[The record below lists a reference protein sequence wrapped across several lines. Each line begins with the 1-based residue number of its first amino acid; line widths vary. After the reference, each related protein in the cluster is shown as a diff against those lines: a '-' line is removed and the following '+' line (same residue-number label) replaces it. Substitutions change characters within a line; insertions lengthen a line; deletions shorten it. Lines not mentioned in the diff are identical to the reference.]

1 MNKKGL
7 LESIADTGYNV
18 GFGAKKNFATH
29 DIVQKAPGLIAFSS
43 LTVGIFALIFEPL
56 TSKLVGA
63 TMVIMGIISLYVS
76 NYDAQKEVYNQEGK
90 RLTEL
95 FNKLGDLYR
104 EVDALANDED
114 LSPYQERLDT
124 IRSDYYSRSISKQIM
139 LSDWYAH
146 YKFFWQH
153 QIKWVNEQK
162 KFSLFRD
169 MIPLSF
175 SVTFL
180 FAVGVIFVMTAI
192 CRS

>member
-18 GFGAKKNFATH
+18 GFGAKKNFATY

-43 LTVGIFALIFEPL
+43 LTAGIFALIFEPL
-56 TSKLVGA
+56 TSKWVGA
-63 TMVIMGIISLYVS
+63 AMVIMGIISLYVS
-76 NYDAQKEVYNQEGK
+76 NYDGQKEVYNQEGK

-104 EVDALANDED
+104 EVDALANNED
-114 LSPYQERLDT
+114 LSPYRERLET

-162 KFSLFRD
+162 KFSFFRD

-180 FAVGVIFVMTAI
+180 FAMVVIFVMTAI